1 MRRMTISRS
10 SRAAWAALVALPFVG
25 APLAAQDTTHAAAPA
40 PDTTHAVQ
48 ADTTASP
55 SLLQQSLPGTHTV
68 AKGETLWSIA
78 RLYYN
83 DPLLWPEIY
92 RLNTNV
98 VEDPHWIYPGQV
110 LTVSTDSTAMMAQQ
124 PADTTATVAQ
134 GQPPADTTVAQ
145 APPPVDTV
153 RADATAK
160 MDTTTRVAA
169 APVDTTPKPDTE
181 AVAAPPAADTTPAPP
196 PPSAPAAETY
206 TTIFDHPVTP
216 TQQVENELHAYLHQ
230 PYHPVRSGE
239 FYSSGWLTENEHLP
253 WGTVLGNTARPAIH
267 SLSGRTTAGQWEEI
281 AIRPPGDASYHVG
294 DSLLLARRD
303 RGISG
308 WGDVVVPV
316 GMARVTTVQPDQVLA
331 TIIQQ
336 YGRITDGNQALPLE
350 PFRNPGEVR
359 PAPVTQGLEGAII
372 APEQSEPLAGAQDI
386 YFIDKGRAE
395 GVVPG
400 DVFEAYR
407 PASGEPG
414 TASEQVLVDFLI
426 VHTRDHSA
434 SGLVI
439 GITHPDL
446 RAGTKVRLVRKMPS

>member
-10 SRAAWAALVALPFVG
+10 SRAAWAALVALPVLG
-25 APLAAQDTTHAAAPA
+25 APLAAQDTTHAATPA
-40 PDTTHAVQ
+40 PDTTHAVR
-48 ADTTASP
+48 ADTSASP

-110 LTVSTDSTAMMAQQ
+110 LQVSGDSTAMLAQQ
-124 PADTTATVAQ
+124 PADTTQPVPQ
-134 GQPPADTTVAQ
+134 GQPATDTTIAQ
-145 APPPVDTV
+145 AAPPVDTV
-153 RADATAK
+153 HADTTAK
-160 MDTTTRVAA
+160 VDTTTRVAA
-169 APVDTTPKPDTE
+169 APVDTTAQPDTQ
-181 AVAAPPAADTTPAPP
+181 AVAAPPAADTEAAPP
-196 PPSAPAAETY
+196 PPSAPVVENY
-206 TTIFDHPVTP
+206 TTIFDRPVTP
-216 TQQVENELHAYLHQ
+216 TQQVEHELHAYLHQ
-230 PYHPVRSGE
+230 PYHPVRPGE
-239 FYSSGWLTENEHLP
+239 FYSAGWLTENEHLP
-253 WGTVLGNTARPAIH
+253 WGAVLGNTARPAIH

-281 AIRPPGDASYHVG
+281 AIQPPSGASYHVG
-294 DSLLLARRD
+294 DSLLIAHRD

-308 WGDVVVPV
+308 WGDVIEPL

-336 YGRITDGNQALPLE
+336 YGQITTGTLALPLE
-350 PFRNPGEVR
+350 PFRDPGEVR

-372 APEQSEPLAGAQDI
+372 APEESEPLAGAQTV

-407 PASGEPG
+407 PATGEMG
-414 TASEQVLVDFLI
+414 TASEQVLAELLI

-439 GITHPDL
+439 GITHPDIK
-446 RAGTKVRLVRKMPS
+446 AGTKARLVRKMPS